1 MTNIL
6 LAGCGKMGTAMLTG
20 WLRNMDKNIAFS
32 VLDPAFDETHPLAG
46 EPNVIFSKKM
56 HADMKSPD
64 MIVLAMKPQMMA
76 EALPPLIKAS
86 RGDTVWLSIAAGIS
100 VRWLKD
106 AIAEGAPIIR
116 TMPNTPA
123 AVGRGITAMFVGED
137 VPADMADLAKVLLS
151 VIGQVV
157 TLDNEADMD
166 AVTAVSGSG
175 PAYVFYLKEALE
187 GAAINAGLKPELAS
201 ALAEQTIVGAA
212 ALMDQSNESASQLRV
227 NVTSPGGTTQAALD
241 VLMAEDG
248 LLQLMKKTVLAARK
262 RSRELGN

>member
-1 MTNIL
+1 
-6 LAGCGKMGTAMLTG
+6 MGTAMLTG
-20 WLRNMDKNIAFS
+20 WLKNMDESITFC
-32 VLDPAFDETHPLAG
+32 VMDPAFDGTHPLAG
-46 EPNVIFSKKM
+46 QPKVTFSNRM
-56 HADMKSPD
+56 NSDMTSPD

-86 RGDTVWLSIAAGIS
+86 RRDTVWLSIAAGIS

-106 AIAEGAPIIR
+106 AIAEDAQIIR

-123 AVGRGITAMFVGED
+123 AVGRGITAMFAGEG
-137 VPADMADLAKVLLS
+137 VPAEMADLAKALLS

-157 TLDNEADMD
+157 ILDDEDDMD

-187 GAAINAGLKPELAS
+187 GAAINAGLKPKLAA

-212 ALMDQSNESASQLRV
+212 ALLDQSEESASQLRI

-248 LLQLMKKTVLAARK
+248 LLSLMKKTVLAARK